1 MRICILSAYE
11 DSMQRDTGASVRIYN
26 LSKQLADLGNHVEL
40 IIPKYVESCER
51 IDGVTVRGYS
61 GFLPKTLLRLI
72 SKILGVI
79 RPTTLFFYDP
89 LFIEKASQIIRNSDV
104 VQFEQQSSGLLLI
117 PIVARVFRKPVVID
131 CHDTFQALRVKNR
144 NFLRTTFE
152 TAIEKTIYRFASA
165 ALVVSEK
172 EKQFLSSMGINTN
185 RIQIIPNGV
194 DTKAFSPSKNAD
206 EIRLRYG
213 LSGHRIVVFVGNM
226 EYSPNQEAVRLI
238 ALKIEPEVTKVV
250 KNAKFLVIGRI
261 AGTTTYSN
269 LTFMGTVDSVAP
281 ILAASDAAIAPLFHG
296 SGTRL
301 KILEYFSSGLP
312 VVSTTLGSE
321 GLDIQNGVHAIIED
335 DLTVFASKLTQL
347 LKDKQLSARLGQSA
361 RELAVDKYDWSS
373 VVSCLNEVFQNL
385 ES

>member
-1 MRICILSAYE
+1 
-11 DSMQRDTGASVRIYN
+11 MQRDTGASVRIYN